1 MPKANILLGDKL
13 TSGGEVIS
21 ATSTVKI
28 NGLTAARLHDIV
40 ICPLPGHGINRIVGG
55 EPGFTS
61 ENAQLVFDG
70 ALCACGCRVIASVTE
85 SVLGGS

>member
-13 TSGGEVIS
+13 TSGGSVIS

-28 NGLTAARLHDIV
+28 NGVVAARLNDIV
-40 ICPLPGHGINRIVGG
+40 SCPLEGHGINRIVGG

-61 ENAQLVFDG
+61 EKIELAFDN
-70 ALCACGCRVIASVTE
+70 ALCACGCRVIASTTE
-85 SVLGGS
+85 SILG